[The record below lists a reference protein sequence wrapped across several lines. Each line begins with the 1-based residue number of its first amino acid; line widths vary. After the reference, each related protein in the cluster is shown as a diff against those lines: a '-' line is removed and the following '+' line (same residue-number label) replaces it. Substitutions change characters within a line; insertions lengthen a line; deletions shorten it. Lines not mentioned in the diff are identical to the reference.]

1 MLSEGVSVCHEGFRA
16 GVRAEQRGKN
26 HESSVSTKDQH
37 GDHMWVG
44 LQVCSECCTS
54 VSLLQAQGK
63 VDADVQQS

>member
-1 MLSEGVSVCHEGFRA
+1 
-16 GVRAEQRGKN
+16 VRAEQRGKN
-26 HESSVSTKDQH
+26 HESSVSTKNQH

-44 LQVCSECCTS
+44 LRVCSECCAC